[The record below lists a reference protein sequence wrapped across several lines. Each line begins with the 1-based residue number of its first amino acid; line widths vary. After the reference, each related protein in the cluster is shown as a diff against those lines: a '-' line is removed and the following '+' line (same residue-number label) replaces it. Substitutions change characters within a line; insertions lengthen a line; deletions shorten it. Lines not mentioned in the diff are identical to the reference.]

1 MKNRDAMNT
10 SNTFSPQLPLQSLL
24 QGIKYR
30 FSIGKDEKT
39 IDDMVISGVTSDSRK
54 AAPGM
59 LFVALDGSRFDG
71 HDFITGAI
79 ENGCTAVLCEKG
91 RAGNIP
97 ADWSGIIVEV
107 EDSSRAYGLV
117 AANFY
122 DNPAEQLTLIGVT
135 GTNGKTTVTY
145 LLESVLLEAGH
156 KVGVIGTVNN
166 RYSVKNGE
174 SVILKTRFTTPEAMV
189 LQKVLR
195 EMADSGVGFVI
206 MEVSSHALSQNR
218 ISNIR
223 FRTAAFTN
231 LSRDHLDYHRDMK
244 EYFAAKLSLF
254 QEHLEEDGIAVLPGK
269 PWVEREADLYKKLV
283 RTCEDNCGKNVYWGD
298 GEKDDVR
305 LIGFRTRLEETLMD
319 LILAGNPVQLK
330 SKLVGGFNMD
340 NVLTTCGICHGLG
353 IDPETVRRGLVKSTG
368 APGRLE
374 RVVDRAEDPLDGP
387 VVLVDYAHTPDA
399 LEHVLETVA
408 ALPHG
413 ELFCVFGCGG
423 DRDNG
428 KRPLMGEIACRFSDV
443 VLITDDNPRTE
454 DPEQIVR
461 QILDGTKESGLECR
475 EYEWLGERQR
485 GDRGIVVE
493 RDRRNAIRLAITSA
507 GPEDVVLIAGKGHET
522 YQLSLRGRQF
532 FDDRLEA
539 ENVLSSWTPI
549 RIARATRG
557 KLLSQGLRQ
566 RLLGPVSTDSRKM
579 EENWIFVA
587 LKGEHFDGHQFV
599 DQVIEKNCGCLVLE
613 KEPPLPES
621 LVVPVIQVEDTTK
634 ALGDMAAYRRR
645 QVSRLCEQTV
655 IGITGSCGKTT
666 VKEMVS
672 AILRRKWPAGP
683 DHTEDSV
690 LKTKG
695 NFNNLIGLPLSLLP
709 LDLNHRAAV
718 LEMGMNQP
726 GELRRLVEIA
736 DPDIS
741 CILNVHGAHLEKL
754 GSIEGVARA
763 KEELFAG
770 TRRDGLLVVNLDD
783 PLVKELAAGYGQ
795 RKITFSVS
803 GDIAGGQPDL
813 WTSDINLED
822 KGVITFT
829 LHCGGEKEDIH
840 LYTLGEHNVGNAL
853 AAAAIAKAAGAKLS
867 EIAAGLADF
876 RAPDK
881 RMEILKTPGGY
892 GLLNDTYNA
901 NPASM
906 AAGLKTLRQAA
917 GKHAAAVLGDMLELG
932 ESATAAHFELGKL
945 VAELGIDRV
954 AVLGEFRD
962 EVRKGAVAGGMA
974 EDVIEVFAEKKE
986 AVAWIEK
993 LTDEKKLGPGDL
1005 LLVKASRGLRFE
1017 TVVEKLAET
1026 GSKPA
1031 G

>member
-1 MKNRDAMNT
+1 MMNT
-10 SNTFSPQLPLQSLL
+10 SNTPSPQLPLQSLL
-24 QGIKYR
+24 KGIKYR
-30 FSIGKDEKT
+30 VGIDKDVEKIERT
-39 IDDMVISGVTSDSRK
+39 VISGVTSDSRK
-54 AAPGM
+54 AASGM

-71 HDFITGAI
+71 HDFIVAAI
-79 ENGCTAVLCEKG
+79 ENGCVAVLCEKG
-91 RAGNIP
+91 RAGDIP
-97 ADWSGIIVEV
+97 ADWPGILVEV

-117 AANFY
+117 AANYFG
-122 DNPAEQLTLIGVT
+122 NPADQLTLIGVT
-135 GTNGKTTVTY
+135 GTNGKTTVAY
-145 LLESVLLEAGH
+145 LLESVLLEAGYR
-156 KVGVIGTVNN
+156 VGVIGTVNN
-166 RYSVKNGE
+166 RYSVDNGK
-174 SVILKTRFTTPEAMV
+174 SVILETRFTTPEAMV

-195 EMADSGVGFVI
+195 EMADNGVSFVI
-206 MEVSSHALSQNR
+206 MEVSSHALSQKR

-244 EYFAAKLSLF
+244 EYFEAKLSLF
-254 QEHLEEDGIAVLPGK
+254 REHLEEEGIAVLPGK
-269 PWVEREADLYKKLV
+269 SWDEREADLYGELV

-340 NVLTTCGICHGLG
+340 NVLTTCGLCHALE
-353 IDPETVRRGLVKSTG
+353 IDPDSVRRGLMKSTG

-454 DPEQIVR
+454 DPELIVR
-461 QILDGTKESGLECR
+461 QILEGTKESGLEPR
-475 EYEWLGERQR
+475 EQAWLGERR
-485 GDRGIVVE
+485 TGDRGIVVE

-539 ENVLSSWTPI
+539 ENVLSSWTPL
-549 RIARATRG
+549 RVARGAG
-557 KLLSQGLRQ
+557 GELLSAGVRPG
-566 RLLGPVSTDSRKM
+566 LLGPVSTDSRNM
-579 EENWIFVA
+579 PENGIFVA
-587 LKGEHFDGHQFV
+587 LKGEHFDGHRFV
-599 DQVIEKNCGCLVLE
+599 DQVLEKKCGCLVLE
-613 KEPPLPES
+613 KGAPVPEPT
-621 LVVPVIQVEDTTK
+621 VVPVIRVEDTTR

-672 AILRRKWPAGP
+672 AILKRKWPAGP
-683 DHTEDSV
+683 NHTENSV

-741 CILNVHGAHLEKL
+741 CIINVHGAHLEKL
-754 GSIEGVARA
+754 GSLEGVARA

-770 TRRDGLLVVNLDD
+770 TRSDGILVVNLDD
-783 PLVKELAAGYGQ
+783 PLVRKLSAKYGQ
-795 RKITFSVS
+795 RKIGFSVS
-803 GDIAGGQPDL
+803 GQVAGVQPDL

-829 LHCGGEKEDIH
+829 LHCGTEQEDIH
-840 LYTLGEHNVGNAL
+840 LYTLGEHNVGNSL
-853 AAAAIAKAAGAKLS
+853 AAAAIAKAAGAGLS

-881 RMEILKTPGGY
+881 RMEILKTAGGY

-917 GKHAAAVLGDMLELG
+917 GKRAVAVLGDMLELG
-932 ESATAAHFELGKL
+932 ESALKAHFELGRL
-945 VAELGIDRV
+945 VAELDIDHV

-962 EVRKGAVAGGMA
+962 EVRKGALSGGMA
-974 EDVIEVFAEKKE
+974 EDNIEIFTEKKE
-986 AVAWIEK
+986 AVAW
-993 LTDEKKLGPGDL
+993 
-1005 LLVKASRGLRFE
+1005 V
-1017 TVVEKLAET
+1017 
-1026 GSKPA
+1026 
-1031 G
+1031 

>member
-1 MKNRDAMNT
+1 MNT
-10 SNTFSPQLPLQSLL
+10 SNTSSYQLPLQSLL
-24 QGIKYR
+24 KGIEY
-30 FSIGKDEKT
+30 SVAPGKDGKT
-39 IDDMVISGVTSDSRK
+39 IDSTVISGVTSDSRT
-54 AAPGM
+54 AAFGM
-59 LFVALDGSRFDG
+59 LFVALDGSRLDG
-71 HDFITGAI
+71 HDFIVGAI

-91 RAGNIP
+91 RAGSIP
-97 ADWSGIIVEV
+97 ADWAGVLVEV

-117 AANFY
+117 AANYFG
-122 DNPAEQLTLIGVT
+122 NPADQLTMIGVT

-166 RYSVKNGE
+166 RYSVNSGKQ
-174 SVILKTRFTTPEAMV
+174 VILETRFTTPEAMV
-189 LQKVLR
+189 LQQVLR
-195 EMADSGVGFVI
+195 KMADSGVSFVI
-206 MEVSSHALSQNR
+206 MEVSSHALSQKR

-231 LSRDHLDYHRDMK
+231 LSRDHLDYHRGME

-269 PWVEREADLYKKLV
+269 SRLEGDAGLYRKLV
-283 RTCEDNCGKNVYWGD
+283 RTCEDKCGKNVYWGD

-330 SKLVGGFNMD
+330 SKLVGRFNMD
-340 NVLTTCGICHGLG
+340 NVLTTCGLCHAIDMDMDSVRQGL
-353 IDPETVRRGLVKSTG
+353 EKSTG

-374 RVVDRAEDPLDGP
+374 RVLDRAEGSLDGP

-413 ELFCVFGCGG
+413 EIFCVFGCGG

-428 KRPLMGEIACRFSDV
+428 KRPLMGEIACRFSEV

-454 DPEQIVR
+454 DPELIVR
-461 QILDGTKESGLECR
+461 QILKGTKESGLELR
-475 EYEWLGERQR
+475 EHTWLGERQP

-539 ENVLSSWTPI
+539 ENILSSWTAV
-549 RIARATRG
+549 RVARATRG
-557 KLLSQGLRQ
+557 KLEPDGKRQG
-566 RLLGPVSTDSRKM
+566 LLGPVSTDSRKIA
-579 EENWIFVA
+579 EKAIFVA
-587 LKGEHFDGHQFV
+587 LKGEHFDGHRFV
-599 DQVIEKNCGCLVLE
+599 DQALEKKCGCLVLE
-613 KEPPLPES
+613 KEAPLPES
-621 LVVPVIQVEDTTK
+621 PVVPVIRVEDTTR
-634 ALGDMAAYRRR
+634 ALGDMAAYRRK

-672 AILRRKWPAGP
+672 AILKRKWSVGP
-683 DHTEDSV
+683 EHTEDSV

-709 LDLNHRAAV
+709 LNLNHRAVV

-741 CILNVHGAHLEKL
+741 CIVNVHGAHLEKL
-754 GSIEGVARA
+754 GSIDGVARA

-770 TRRDGLLVVNLDD
+770 TRNDGILVVNLDD
-783 PLVKELAAGYGQ
+783 PLVSRLSEKYGQ
-795 RKITFSVS
+795 RKIGFSVS
-803 GDIAGGQPDL
+803 GKVTGVQPDL

-822 KGVITFT
+822 RGVITFT
-829 LHCGGEKEDIH
+829 LHCGTDREDIH
-840 LYTLGEHNVGNAL
+840 LYTLGEHNVGNSL
-853 AAAAIAKAAGAKLS
+853 AAAAIAKAAGAELS

-881 RMEILKTPGGY
+881 RMEILKSPRGY

-917 GKHAAAVLGDMLELG
+917 EKRAVAVLGDMLELG
-932 ESATAAHFELGKL
+932 KSSAAAHFDLGRL
-945 VAELGIDRV
+945 VAELEIDHV

-974 EDVIEVFAEKKE
+974 EDAVKVLTEKKE
-986 AVAWIEK
+986 AVIWVEELI
-993 LTDEKKLGPGDL
+993 TEKKLGPGDL
-1005 LLVKASRGLRFE
+1005 LLVKASRGLQFE
-1017 TVVEKLAET
+1017 TIVDKLT
-1026 GSKPA
+1026 G
-1031 G
+1031 